1 MNWKDNFPKQNRA
14 FETQNGILY
23 HGNSEEILPLFKDNS
38 INGIITDPP
47 YVYLKHKLDK
57 NFDEELIIGNFS
69 RLTKNG
75 ILAIFGRGLS
85 FYKRNLIASKYGF
98 NFKEEII
105 WNKKRMSNPMGVIG
119 RIHENIAIFSKGK
132 KLNKIRIDTFQDIDN
147 REEYSIYKDRLRR
160 LIKKLRTF
168 KSYQELQDFLKGEY
182 TKKKK
187 SNYYLTTNKDVK
199 QQDIAYKLFKQ
210 FEEGSLLKSIIY
222 EKTEHWT
229 AKHPTQKP
237 LALMEK
243 LVKLT
248 SNENEIILDS
258 FAGGGSTLLALEKLN
273 RNWIGIEIDEE
284 YIEVAKNRFA
294 ENLLI

>member
-85 FYKRNLIASKYGF
+85 FYKRNLIASKYDF

-105 WNKKRMSNPMGVIG
+105 WNKKRMSNPLGVIG

-132 KLNKIRIDTFQDIDN
+132 KLNKIKIDTILKN
-147 REEYSIYKDRLRR
+147 
-160 LIKKLRTF
+160 
-168 KSYQELQDFLKGEY
+168 QEQLK
-182 TKKKK
+182 T
-187 SNYYLTTNKDVK
+187 NTNKSKV
-199 QQDIAYKLFKQ
+199 
-210 FEEGSLLKSIIY
+210 LK
-222 EKTEHWT
+222 
-229 AKHPTQKP
+229 AVN
-237 LALMEK
+237 A
-243 LVKLT
+243 
-248 SNENEIILDS
+248 N
-258 FAGGGSTLLALEKLN
+258 
-273 RNWIGIEIDEE
+273 
-284 YIEVAKNRFA
+284 
-294 ENLLI
+294 

>member
-47 YVYLKHKLDK
+47 YVYLKHKLDR

-132 KLNKIRIDTFQDIDN
+132 KLNKIKIDTFEDIDN

-160 LIKKLRTF
+160 IIGKLSTF
-168 KSYQELQDFLKGEY
+168 KNYQELQDFLKGEY
-182 TKKKK
+182 TKNIKPT
-187 SNYYLTTNKDVK
+187 SVSVGIGVK
-199 QQDIAYKLFKQ
+199 QRCPVFNIFKQ
-210 FEEGSLLKSIIY
+210 FEKGSLLKSIIY
-222 EKTEHWT
+222 EATEHWT

-284 YIEVAKNRFA
+284 YIEVVKNRFA

>member
-75 ILAIFGRGLS
+75 TLAIFGRGLS

-105 WNKKRMSNPMGVIG
+105 WNKKSMSNPMGVIG

-132 KLNKIRIDTFQDIDN
+132 KLNKIKIDTFQDIDN
-147 REEYSIYKDRLRR
+147 REDYHYYKVGLRR
-160 LIKKLRTF
+160 IISKLRTL
-168 KSYQELQDFLKGEY
+168 KSYQELQDFLKDEY
-182 TKKKK
+182 TKNIKPA
-187 SNYYLTTNKDVK
+187 SISVGTGVK
-199 QQDIAYKLFKQ
+199 QKDRAYSTLEQ
-210 FEEGSLLKSIIY
+210 FEKGSLLKSIIY
-222 EKTEHWT
+222 EAREHYS

>member
-57 NFDEELIIGNFS
+57 NFDEELIIENFS

-85 FYKRNLIASKYGF
+85 FYKRNLIASKYDF

-147 REEYSIYKDRLRR
+147 REDYYYYKVGLRR
-160 LIKKLRTF
+160 IISKLRTL
-168 KSYQELQDFLKGEY
+168 KNYQELQDFLKGEY

-187 SNYYLTTNKDVK
+187 SNYYLTTNKDIK

-210 FEEGSLLKSIIY
+210 FEKGSLLKSIIY
-222 EKTEHWT
+222 EAREHYS

>member
-105 WNKKRMSNPMGVIG
+105 WNKKRMSNPLGVIG

-132 KLNKIRIDTFQDIDN
+132 KLNKIKIDTFQDIDN

-160 LIKKLRTF
+160 LIDSKEVVRIMESHNALSGLIVENVQADNGIEYDGMWSSSLTD
-168 KSYQELQDFLKGEY
+168 STSKGKPDIEAV
-182 TKKKK
+182 
-187 SNYYLTTNKDVK
+187 DVSTR
-199 QQDIAYKLFKQ
+199 INT
-210 FEEGSLLKSIIY
+210 I
-222 EKTEHWT
+222 
-229 AKHPTQKP
+229 
-237 LALMEK
+237 
-243 LVKLT
+243 
-248 SNENEIILDS
+248 NEIFEVTTKPMIYD
-258 FAGGGSTLLALEKLN
+258 ADTGGKPEHFEFTVRSLE
-273 RNWIGIEIDEE
+273 RTGVSAVIIEDKTKS
-284 YIEVAKNRFA
+284 AMAR
-294 ENLLI
+294 

>member
-75 ILAIFGRGLS
+75 TLAIFGRGLS

-132 KLNKIRIDTFQDIDN
+132 KLNKIKIDTFQDIDN

-160 LIKKLRTF
+160 LIEKLRTF
-168 KSYQELQDFLKGEY
+168 KNYQELQDFLKGEY
-182 TKKKK
+182 TKNIKPTFV
-187 SNYYLTTNKDVK
+187 SVGTGVK
-199 QQDIAYKLFKQ
+199 RKDIASHVFKQ

-222 EKTEHWT
+222 EAREHYS